1 MIEAQAA
8 GVPVV
13 ATPVGGI
20 KETVVDGETG
30 RLVPLGDV
38 EALAEAIVV
47 LLDDAEAA
55 GRMAE
60 AARTR
65 VLERYSVD
73 RMVAETLALYGIS

>member
-20 KETVVDGETG
+20 RETVVDGETG
-30 RLVPLGDV
+30 RLVPVGDV
-38 EALAEAIVV
+38 EALASAIVAV
-47 LLDDAEAA
+47 LDDPDGAA
-55 GRMAE
+55 MAE
-60 AARTR
+60 TARAR
-65 VLERYSVD
+65 VLERFAVE